1 MCTRTSVAQRGLMG
15 WFGIRG
21 IGSLYYVSYALN
33 HGVSGL
39 LAETLVQIVVTVVA
53 TSIVLHGLSVTPILA
68 RYERTLPRAPVFA
81 A

>member
-1 MCTRTSVAQRGLMG
+1 MTQRGLMG